1 MGGSPSAKHIT
12 ADVTGTDNGKQLEL
26 RIVGMHTDGIT
37 CGFATGWIVVPGMSP
52 SCAVIPITAPGTAQ
66 GLWHGDG
73 KLPPFHPT
81 TFVTTDYQFAL
92 TCSGCKGLPGATL
105 GGHSEG
111 PLSGISFASEI
122 SIAAAANHLDPTLLA
137 AIAAQETGGPSSDSG
152 QNIKGDCTPNC
163 HGYGVFQIDDRSHS
177 DFTSTPQAM
186 NPAVNAEYAATMM
199 QDLLAKYGGDIHKA
213 LSSYNAGGK
222 GNRCGTKTF
231 WKANGDTLCYADSVL
246 RHQGRIKNRKVGSC
260 Q

>member
-1 MGGSPSAKHIT
+1 
-12 ADVTGTDNGKQLEL
+12 
-26 RIVGMHTDGIT
+26 
-37 CGFATGWIVVPGMSP
+37 
-52 SCAVIPITAPGTAQ
+52 
-66 GLWHGDG
+66 
-73 KLPPFHPT
+73 
-81 TFVTTDYQFAL
+81 
-92 TCSGCKGLPGATL
+92 LPGATL

-186 NPAVNAEYAATMM
+186 NPAVNAVKVIAVEQRHSGRLMEILCVM
-199 QDLLAKYGGDIHKA
+199 RIP
-213 LSSYNAGGK
+213 
-222 GNRCGTKTF
+222 CFGTKVE
-231 WKANGDTLCYADSVL
+231 S
-246 RHQGRIKNRKVGSC
+246 RIERSGAVND
-260 Q
+260 